1 MNSTSNYTLVAHK
14 CRAPP
19 GYGWARR
26 YAGIDALLA
35 GSPTNAVSLEFYSRD
50 TIQRE
55 CLRLSR
61 TGHVHPSAVP
71 AMPVA
76 IAEVIE
82 VLDTPFSGGA
92 APFDMCVVVQALVV

>member
-1 MNSTSNYTLVAHK
+1 MPEKNVLHHRGVDGLSDMS
-14 CRAPP
+14 RP
-19 GYGWARR
+19 G
-26 YAGIDALLA
+26 ALFA
-35 GSPTNAVSLEFYSRD
+35 GSLINAVSLEFYSRD
-50 TIQRE
+50 TNQRE

-61 TGHVHPSAVP
+61 TVNVAPSAVP

-92 APFDMCVVVQALVV
+92 APFDICVVVQALVV